1 MKRDNNKRQ
10 KGFALLFE
18 LQSLLSRLSIL
29 AGITAVLAVVAVI
42 LYGVRSCSGD
52 SVKAVV
58 NDTINITP
66 AQITAIKE
74 IGEWEFLTVT
84 DEEMADTT
92 RRGIF
97 SDDHLIRIYY
107 GKMRIGINMHKVRP
121 GWIEAAGDSITV
133 RLPDVELLDED
144 FIDEARTQA
153 FYESG
158 KWDDNAREAL
168 YWQAYRAM
176 RKRGMTKENK
186 EKARENARQ
195 QFTQMMKAMGFG
207 KTGIFFGQDK

>member
-1 MKRDNNKRQ
+1 MERNNKKSP
-10 KGFALLFE
+10 KGFTLLFKA
-18 LQSLLSRLSIL
+18 QSMMTRLTIL
-29 AGITAVLAVVAVI
+29 AGITAVLAIAFIVI
-42 LYGVRSCSGD
+42 YGMRSCSDG
-52 SVKAVV
+52 SIKTVV
-58 NDTINITP
+58 DDTINITP
-66 AQITAIKE
+66 AQITAIKD

-107 GKMRIGINMHKVRP
+107 GKMRLGIHMHKVKP
-121 GWIEAAGDSITV
+121 GWITTAGDSITV

-158 KWDDNAREAL
+158 KWNDAAREAL
-168 YWQAYRAM
+168 YRQAYTAM
-176 RKRGMTKENK
+176 RKRGLTKENK
-186 EKARENARQ
+186 DKARDNARR
-195 QFTQMMKAMGFG
+195 QFSQMMKAMGF
-207 KTGIFFGQDK
+207 DKINIVFE